1 MSRMW
6 SDEDPKPFRTFKRVS
21 DPPEDPSDRHAL
33 ALAREQRSRDYL
45 VAVEE
50 MKMLQ
55 EQLSMCYLRSGVN
68 AYVDCKDIAEAYA
81 AKIRARN
88 YGAYDPSGMKNIGRN
103 NATWKRAGSSDSD

>member
-1 MSRMW
+1 MSQMW
-6 SDEDPKPFRTFKRVS
+6 KDEDPKPFRTFKRVA

-55 EQLSMCYLRSGVN
+55 EQLSLCYLRAGVN
-68 AYVDCKDIAEAYA
+68 AYTDCKDIAEAYA

-88 YGAYDPSGMKNIGRN
+88 YGAPDPSGIKNIGRN
-103 NATWKRAGSSDSD
+103 NAAMAAKASSESE